1 MTSESPP
8 NQRVSIVARLVP
20 AFCSFIV
27 MVGAAI
33 SALLV
38 TGVMRAMRYAEAA
51 GISAVAN
58 GMAEANLATV
68 VSLYLAIVVMT
79 AAVVLMIVRAV
90 TMTRT
95 ASPSGW
101 FFVIVGVLTLV
112 PLGLVWE
119 ANSLLMQ
126 ALMGRGNVSLVAPT
140 IQLCLNLTIVT
151 AGLFF
156 LIVLVASVIPLP
168 SFLRVRHKWAPMVTL
183 ALMEVVLIGLAIG
196 FQIHMS
202 WLQQVGLRESF

>member
-1 MTSESPP
+1 MTPESQP
-8 NQRVSIVARLVP
+8 NQRVSVLARLGP

-27 MVGAAI
+27 MLGAAI
-33 SALLV
+33 SALQV
-38 TGVMRAMRYAEAA
+38 MGVMKAMRYAEAA
-51 GISAVAN
+51 GIGAVAN

-68 VSLYLAIVVMT
+68 VSLFLAIVAMT

-95 ASPSGW
+95 VSPSGW

-119 ANSLLMQ
+119 ADSLLMQ
-126 ALMGRGNVSLVAPT
+126 TLMGRGNVSLVAPT
-140 IQLCLNLTIVT
+140 IQLCLNFTIVT
-151 AGLFF
+151 AGLFS
-156 LIVLVASVIPLP
+156 LIVLVASVVPLP
-168 SFLRVRHKWAPMVTL
+168 SFFRARQKWAPVVTL

-202 WLQQVGLRESF
+202 WLQRVGLRESF